1 MNPVAFF
8 KSSYFL
14 KGIFA
19 LSLFMLLIISGI
31 SYKHNKALTESSDL
45 LVHSYKIQLQL
56 EHILSLLKEAES
68 AQRGYITTLDS
79 ALLMPYKVAPGK
91 IYASYIKL
99 KSLTIDNRQQQYNL
113 DTLLQLITYR
123 FKLMTLTLQS
133 SGAVPFNETEFDI
146 NRFQGENVMDDIRAQ
161 ISKIDHQELLDLNEH
176 QLMYEKEVSFSPFS
190 TFLFM
195 IFSLLVS
202 ILAFIKINKD
212 MQVLKKSNEQLL
224 IINESIKHA
233 EVIGEFYISQW
244 DLGTNELTYSDNLF
258 RLLGCEPQSFKPS
271 VENYIKFVHPDDRH
285 IVAENIEN
293 IDKSGISD
301 PCSYR
306 IIRKDGEMRYIM
318 SVGKF
323 IIENNRKIHIGIG
336 KDITEQYRSNV
347 ALEERNRELEQSIK
361 ELESF
366 NQVASHDLQE
376 PLRKIQT
383 FISRL
388 NEKERAN
395 ISETGKEYLS
405 KIESSANNMRMLI
418 DDLLLFSRTNKAEE
432 VFDKSDLNQL
442 LEKATQELA
451 QNIEEKN
458 AVIKAVI
465 LPELHVIP
473 FQVQQ
478 LFSNLIGNAL
488 KYSKPGVSPLITIDC
503 EKLAA
508 NEYPD
513 FIKDTRKKYYKIS
526 ISDNGLGF
534 EQQYAEKIF
543 ILFNRLYQKSEYPGT
558 GIGLSICKKIA
569 ENHSGYIT
577 AEGKP
582 GIGAT
587 FSVFLPV

>member
-1 MNPVAFF
+1 
-8 KSSYFL
+8 
-14 KGIFA
+14 
-19 LSLFMLLIISGI
+19 MLLIISGI

-473 FQVQQ
+473 FQIQQ

-488 KYSKPGVSPLITIDC
+488 KYSKPGISPLITIDC

-513 FIKDTRKKYYKIS
+513 FIKDNLKKYYKIS

>member
-473 FQVQQ
+473 FQIQQ

-488 KYSKPGVSPLITIDC
+488 KYSKPGISPLITIDC

>member
-79 ALLMPYKVAPGK
+79 ALLLPYKVAPGK

-488 KYSKPGVSPLITIDC
+488 KYSKPGISPLITIDC